1 MAWLRTKTVE
11 TIIDF
16 ERQWKWTCS
25 EDESVIVREVNGV
38 LYQYVKVNE
47 HENRYKCNGLTTVEE
62 EEFGCVGYQN
72 NDGSISL
79 IECVHRIPNVPV
91 ETDSNDEINPELI
104 QAIQCRRAV
113 AASDASIRGDFL
125 ATHWIITTLLNDV
138 KEEGGITTDAWE
150 ME

>member
-1 MAWLRTKTVE
+1 M
-11 TIIDF
+11 
-16 ERQWKWTCS
+16 
-25 EDESVIVREVNGV
+25 
-38 LYQYVKVNE
+38 
-47 HENRYKCNGLTTVEE
+47 EE

-79 IECVHRIPNVPV
+79 IECVNRIPNVPV

-104 QAIQCRRAV
+104 QAIQCRRVV

-138 KEEGGITTDAWE
+138 KEEGGITTDAWGDGMIPAGE
-150 ME
+150 GVGLLDLVMKIVKATKLLS